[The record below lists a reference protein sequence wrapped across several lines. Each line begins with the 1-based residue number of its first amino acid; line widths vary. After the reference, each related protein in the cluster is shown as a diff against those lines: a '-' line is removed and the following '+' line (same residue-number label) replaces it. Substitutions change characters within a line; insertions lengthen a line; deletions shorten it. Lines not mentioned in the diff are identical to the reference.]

1 MAFVNRKDRKR
12 VAAAVQAAEQRSR
25 GEFVTVIAQ
34 ASDSYLFIPLTWA
47 AFLALLVP
55 WPVAMLWP
63 MLSGALV
70 LAGQG
75 ALFVLLAIVLV
86 LTPLRH
92 RVVPRAILRHRAKRL
107 AQQLFLEL
115 GVANTAE
122 RNGVLLFVS
131 AAERHVEIIADA
143 GIHAKVDK
151 DRWQGIV
158 DRFVADLKAD
168 SAATALVNAVNACGD
183 TLAEHFPG
191 RAEDRNELPDRLIV
205 L

>member
-1 MAFVNRKDRKR
+1 MAFINRKDRKR
-12 VAAAVQAAEQRSR
+12 VADAVKAAEKRSR
-25 GEFVTVIAQ
+25 GEFVTVVAQ

-47 AFLALLVP
+47 ACLALLLP

-63 MLSGALV
+63 LLSGSLI

-75 ALFVLLAIVLV
+75 VLFVLLAILLV

-92 RVVPRAILRHRAKRL
+92 RVIPRAILRHRAQRL
-107 AQQLFLEL
+107 AHQLFLEL

-143 GIHAKVDK
+143 GIHGKVDK
-151 DRWQGIV
+151 ELWQRIV
-158 DRFVADLKAD
+158 ERFVADLK
-168 SAATALVNAVNACGD
+168 SESPATALVNAVNACGE

-191 RAEDRNELPDRLIV
+191 TPDDRNELPDRLIV